1 MTRMANARLAG
12 FTYLFY
18 IAVAFPSMVLFARA
32 TSGDGMAE
40 KLASMAQHAASV
52 RAAAVLGL
60 LGCLCALVLAVTLYA
75 ITRDQD
81 RDLAML
87 GLTCRVAEGII
98 GAASIPASFGLLSIA
113 LASGTNAPDPAAA
126 RAIGAFVLQQPELI
140 SGWFFAAGSTLF
152 AWLLLRGRMIPVS
165 LAWLGVVASALLVV
179 GLPLAFGR
187 VISGTITQLMWLPMA
202 GFEIPLGFWLLI
214 KGVPDSAARESAR

>member
-1 MTRMANARLAG
+1 ML
-12 FTYLFY
+12 
-18 IAVAFPSMVLFARA
+18 VA
-32 TSGDGMAE
+32 
-40 KLASMAQHAASV
+40 
-52 RAAAVLGL
+52 
-60 LGCLCALVLAVTLYA
+60 ALVLAVTLYA

-81 RDLAML
+81 RDLALL

-98 GAASIPASFGLLSIA
+98 GAASIAASFGLLSIA
-113 LASGTNAPDPAAA
+113 LASGESAPDPAAA

-140 SGWFFAAGSTLF
+140 GGWFFAVGSMLF
-152 AWLLLRGRMIPVS
+152 SWLLLRGRMIPVP

-214 KGVPDSAARESAR
+214 KGVPELRANLQGR

>member
-1 MTRMANARLAG
+1 MANARLAG

-18 IAVAFPSMVLFARA
+18 IAVAFPSMMLFARA
-32 TSGDGMAE
+32 TSGAGMAA
-40 KLASMAQHAASV
+40 KLASMVQHPAGV
-52 RAAAVLGL
+52 RAAAVLRL

-113 LASGTNAPDPAAA
+113 IASGANAPDPSAAQ
-126 RAIGAFVLQQPELI
+126 AIGAFVLGQPELI
-140 SGWFFAAGSTLF
+140 GGWFFAVGSTLF
-152 AWLLLRGRMIPVS
+152 SWLLLRGRTIPVP

-187 VISGTITQLMWLPMA
+187 VISGTITQLIWFPMA
-202 GFEIPLGFWLLI
+202 AFEIPLGFWLLI
-214 KGVPDSAARESAR
+214 KGVPSPEASVSPHGR

>member
-1 MTRMANARLAG
+1 MLNPET
-12 FTYLFY
+12 
-18 IAVAFPSMVLFARA
+18 
-32 TSGDGMAE
+32 
-40 KLASMAQHAASV
+40 
-52 RAAAVLGL
+52 
-60 LGCLCALVLAVTLYA
+60 LAV
-75 ITRDQD
+75 
-81 RDLAML
+81 
-87 GLTCRVAEGII
+87 V
-98 GAASIPASFGLLSIA
+98 GAVHL
-113 LASGTNAPDPAAA
+113 
-126 RAIGAFVLQQPELI
+126 QPELI

-214 KGVPDSAARESAR
+214 KGVPDSAAREPAR